1 MNDKKDLLSVGEMAK
16 LTGVSIRALHYYERK
31 NILKPAYIDPNSGYR
46 YYSYNQ
52 SNFIALIMNCVDF
65 DIPLKEIAS
74 VIESDDMAALKI
86 FVEVSI
92 ETLEKKSK
100 LLKLAIGGLGKVL
113 QKIELGKQY
122 KIGEI
127 YQREFEE
134 KTYYAKLYG
143 QTIKE
148 RYPIS
153 VVLEMAHELFGKRV
167 NHVVDVDNLDD
178 IIPVADAGHI
188 CRYSQDGIDYYGF
201 VETPPNF
208 VHENCITIPAG
219 NYFFR
224 HDVSSQIENA
234 PEIFKEQLKGRD
246 AYMMIEVEEMFLS
259 KAKASQTIYEL
270 RFVGLHQV

>member
-1 MNDKKDLLSVGEMAK
+1 MFFMSNKKELLSVGEMAK

-31 NILKPAYIDPNSGYR
+31 NILKPTYIDPDSGYR

-52 SNFIALIMNCVDF
+52 SHFISLIMNCVDF

-74 VIESDDMAALKI
+74 VVESDDMAALKI
-86 FVEVSI
+86 FVEQGK

-100 LLKLAIGGLGKVL
+100 LLELAIGGLEKVL

-122 KIGEI
+122 EIGQM
-127 YQREFEE
+127 YQRKFEE

-153 VVLEMAHELFGKRV
+153 VVLEMAHALHGKSVR
-167 NHVVDVDNLDD
+167 HIADVDNLDD
-178 IIPVADAGHI
+178 IIPAADTGHI
-188 CRYSQDGIDYYGF
+188 CRYTPDGFDYYGF
-201 VETPPNF
+201 VETPNNF
-208 VHENCITIPAG
+208 IHENCTTIPAG
-219 NYFFR
+219 TYFFR

-234 PEIFKEQLKGRD
+234 SEIFKEHLESRD
-246 AYMMIEVEEMFLS
+246 TFMVIETEEMFLN
-259 KAKASQTIYEL
+259 KTKASQAIYEL
-270 RFVGLHQV
+270 RLILL

>member
-1 MNDKKDLLSVGEMAK
+1 MTNKNELLSVGEMAK

-31 NILKPAYIDPNSGYR
+31 NILKPAYTDPDSGYR
-46 YYSYNQ
+46 YYSHNQ
-52 SNFIALIMNCVDF
+52 SHFISLIMNCVDF

-74 VIESDDMAALKI
+74 VVEADDMAALKN
-86 FVEVSI
+86 FVEQSI
-92 ETLEKKSK
+92 ETLDKKSK

-122 KIGEI
+122 EIGQI

-148 RYPIS
+148 RYPTS
-153 VVLEMAHELFGKRV
+153 VVLEMAHELFGKSV
-167 NHVVDVDNLDD
+167 NHIADIDNLDD

-188 CRYSQDGIDYYGF
+188 CRYSLDGTEYYGF
-201 VETPPNF
+201 GETPKNF
-208 VHENCITIPAG
+208 THENCITIPAG
-219 NYFFR
+219 TYFFR

-234 PEIFKEQLKGRD
+234 SEIFKEQLKKTD
-246 AYMMIEVEEMFLS
+246 TFMVIETEEMFLS
-259 KAKASQTIYEL
+259 KTKASQTIYEL
-270 RFVGLHQV
+270 RLVC